1 MVRTLS
7 ETLGVLS
14 NRRNT
19 AMIETV
25 KTIRFLVMCLLALAI
40 PLQGMASVTQMFCHG
55 SGSAS
60 AVVQTTADHSHHQAA
75 DHYHAQ
81 TKFSDHQVS
90 KAGVTKSLNH
100 KCSTCAQCCFGTALL
115 PAPIYLIPSQEV
127 STFVATSTVLLGE
140 FSPLNLERP
149 PRSFLA

>member
-14 NRRNT
+14 KRRNT
-19 AMIETV
+19 ATIETM

-55 SGSAS
+55 NGSAS
-60 AVVQTTADHSHHQAA
+60 SVVQTTADHSHHQAA
-75 DHYHAQ
+75 DHHHAQ
-81 TKFSDHQVS
+81 PKSSDHQVS

-115 PAPIYLIPSQEV
+115 PALIFLIPSQEV